1 MKNIFFLNMIF
12 WVGFSSIYINEA
24 RAQVCCPDFILKD
37 AVEICPPNGACTSD
51 PVGGAGRSLA
61 ACKLSNH
68 TYTVYPNDPGFT
80 YVWTVTGGTPASFTG
95 NPNIILWGNG
105 ATGYMKVVIT
115 SLNPNLNCKD
125 SIAMQICLI
134 DGPQA
139 SFTISPDTVCVNTPV
154 SFNNT
159 SLGGN
164 VFTWDMGDGNIYT
177 ASPNPNPIVH
187 SYSTP
192 GTYTVILT
200 AQDMGAGHYVGGS
213 NGGEVI
219 VPCGCSDTATG
230 VVVVL
235 SGVGPNIETDCCYG
249 TVCPGDT
256 SSFCTSMVCS
266 TYNWSVTGGTIIPP
280 VNISCIRVVW
290 NATYS
295 VPTTVTLQS
304 CVSSCAGATT
314 IDVPLLYPN
323 LPITGPNILCFG
335 ASGTYSLPHLPGTF
349 YKWTVTG
356 GPYSFN
362 QQDKNVSLVN
372 ISFNFPGSY
381 WVKCDYKNPLAGCNG
396 VDSIKVDVLPKFE
409 ILGDETVCEGDP
421 AIYSTNSL
429 IGGPPANWTFSPTG
443 PVVLSGQNSTS
454 ATISYPPG
462 NYVLIATDISSSPAH
477 CNLVATKN
485 IKVVAKPIPGNI
497 TGALIACP
505 GSNYTYNITSNTG
518 GSPFVWSVS
527 PGVLLSQMGDDN
539 DSVAVKF
546 NGNGP
551 WTLQVYQLIDLG
563 NGNFC
568 QSPTKFLTV
577 NPFPQPVITGNS
589 PVCVDAVET
598 YSVSGP
604 VPPGGFQWS
613 VSPSQSGSILSPQG
627 GTSVNIKWHGPA
639 TTAVITVTS
648 CSGFN
653 SLPVI
658 INIPPVALIAPNI
671 NPVFCLNDPQTLILT
686 AQNFGY
692 TFQWY
697 DNNGIL
703 TGQTASTLTLN
714 IPSFTNP
721 GTYSYY
727 VVVTS
732 NGCSK
737 TSNIINVIIS
747 TCIGG
752 GGPSG
757 CPPNPIPDCPTVCF
771 STSVLCN
778 TVTLSNSSYVLPN
791 ATIQSYLWTVSPNTG
806 SFSPNNTSANPT
818 LTLTASGTY
827 SITLTVTSTSG
838 CVASATQYV
847 TVLVNASFTFSSP
860 VCENVPANF
869 TANPNN
875 PNYNY
880 FWTFG
885 DGSTSYT
892 AITQHAYASA
902 ALSPYKVILTITDNM
917 GCVATD
923 SAWVTVNPTPVCNI
937 TAQDTAFC
945 PGSFLVLTACFGMS
959 SYQWYKNGTP
969 VSGAV
974 NDTLHAW
981 KYGQYWVE
989 VTNSSGCSGI
999 SNKMNVYIF
1008 KKPKAK
1014 ITGDGYF
1021 CELPGASMAFP
1032 LSTIFDPNYSYNWSS
1047 LPGGASFSPSNTSS
1061 TWVTLTVPYTLPA
1074 YYQFIVNVTD
1084 NITGCV
1090 NADTLC
1096 VTIFETPALSILSI
1110 PALDVCEG
1118 TPVTLIPNINNTS
1131 LFNYLW
1137 NNGATTPVI
1146 TISTPGS
1153 YSLTITNKA
1162 TGCDA
1167 TAFAGSIHA
1176 KPDLSLFPIGCAKL
1190 CEPDTLHLYIPLPL
1204 NWQPP
1209 FNTYASAYP
1218 SITWKDNG
1226 SPVGTGPTLAFPAG
1240 TSGNHQFSVV
1250 VQNQFGCIDSAGVFC
1265 LTNGCC
1271 NIMLENLTA
1280 VPATC
1285 PETADGSFTI
1295 VLNPASSGG
1304 PFTITSVPVMP
1315 PLPTTIIPGIPLT
1328 VSNLPPGTYSII
1340 VSGPNEGCSE
1350 TFNVVIEHLKDE
1362 CCFAEADS
1370 LFNKILVNTTYTTDV
1385 VWDGKYYLDNNVI
1398 LTVTNGATLDITNV
1412 DVVFAECAGIVFTGG
1427 AMLRSNNSVYRP
1439 CYVDGTWK
1447 GLRFVGKGK
1456 FDNIVNECTFKNAE
1470 VALYFQQTSDAV
1482 VSNNLFSNCNYGIRV
1497 EGNNSFNHPISG
1509 NRFVTEQFFPSWNC
1523 PTKYSFVNNAS
1534 TYGIYST
1541 GSRFKQQVSQNNFIN
1556 TWGNAAP
1563 KTHGVYQVNGG
1574 GVFSSNNFTDLSYSF
1589 FLSSALFS
1597 TILENN
1603 EIENNEQV
1611 NSIIAPIYIAT
1622 TNSPIIEIN
1631 NNEISDNFHQLN
1643 CFSAIYAKSSS
1654 NISMVNNKIFGF
1666 QYGIYVNV
1674 ARNFQISS
1682 NQITGADVAGIYF
1695 AGKGNYRNYITC
1707 NDIKMRNF
1715 TNTRGIY
1722 AVDLNALSEVST
1734 NCINDCYTSMDFRT
1748 LSGAVLPKIR
1758 NNFLYNYKYVG
1769 INAVGYSG
1777 NIGTLSPPDP
1787 GLNTLWS
1794 NYNPAIDI
1802 NSSTNITVADNF
1814 GMFNISWPTVQI
1826 VSNRPY
1832 HSTASCA
1839 QQIFNMPSQGNL
1851 NVNYTCDNFKNLFT
1865 TLSGSPGQYSLSPYF
1880 MDQLK
1885 SSAHQFDDADLIL
1898 ASIDTVDSGL
1908 LDEILAVTSLTEN
1921 EKSILKY
1928 NYYYRLSDFANARL
1942 NIMQFSPSG
1951 DDESDFR
1958 TLRLFDLD
1966 ILENGWGVLTPDDFN
1981 YLNLVKE
1988 KGSSNSNFA
1997 ITLLNNSSTYR
2008 DHLFDVVELPDVVAS
2023 SDVKHI
2029 EGSSNYLSIR
2039 PNPAT
2044 DKVYIDFLSAG
2055 PSENEIKLYDAS
2067 GKLVTNYTVNY
2078 TIGNI
2083 ELDIRNLK
2091 EGFYFVSITDLSS
2104 GLVRAGKLIKVKQ

>member
-1 MKNIFFLNMIF
+1 MKNIFFFARLLSI
-12 WVGFSSIYINEA
+12 GFISLIINQII
-24 RAQVCCPDFILKD
+24 AQTCCPVFILKD
-37 AVEICPPNGACTSD
+37 AVEICPPDGSCSSD
-51 PVGGAGRSLA
+51 PVGGNGRGLA
-61 ACKLSNH
+61 ACKLSYH

-80 YVWTVTGGTPASFTG
+80 YTWTVTGGTPANFTG
-95 NPNIILWGNG
+95 NPNVILWGNG
-105 ATGYMKVVIT
+105 VTGYIKVVIT
-115 SLNPNLNCKD
+115 SNNPSLNCTD

-139 SFTISPDTVCVNTPV
+139 GFTFGPDTVCVNTPV

-159 SLGGN
+159 SLGGT
-164 VFTWDMGDGNIYT
+164 VFTWNMGDGNIYT

-187 SYSTP
+187 NYSTP

-200 AQDMGAGHYVGGS
+200 AQDMGAGHYIGGT
-213 NGGEVI
+213 NGETKI
-219 VPCGCSDTATG
+219 PCGCSDTATG

-235 SGVGPNIETDCCYG
+235 SGVGPTIETDCCYG

-256 SSFCTSMVCS
+256 SSFCTSMVCT

-280 VNISCIRVVW
+280 GNTSCIQVVW
-290 NATYS
+290 DATYT
-295 VPTTVTLQS
+295 VPTTITLQS

-314 IDVPLLYPN
+314 IDVPVLYPN
-323 LPITGPNILCFG
+323 LPIAGPNVLCFG

-356 GPYSFN
+356 GSYAFN
-362 QQDKNVSLVN
+362 EQDKNVSLVN
-372 ISFNFPGSY
+372 ISFNSPGSY
-381 WVKCDYKNPLAGCNG
+381 WVKCQYNNLLAGCNG

-443 PVVLSGQNSTS
+443 PVVLSGQNSPT

-485 IKVVAKPIPGNI
+485 IKVIAKPILGSI
-497 TGALIACP
+497 TGALTACP
-505 GSNYTYNITSNTG
+505 GSNYTYNIISNTS

-527 PGVLLSQMGDDN
+527 PGVILSQMGDDN
-539 DSVAVKF
+539 DSIAVKF
-546 NGNGP
+546 NGSGA

-568 QSPTKFLTV
+568 QSPTKYLTV

-589 PVCVDAVET
+589 PVCVDAMET

-613 VSPSQSGSILSPQG
+613 ISPSQSGTILTPQG
-627 GTSVNIKWHGPA
+627 GTSVNILWHGPA
-639 TTAVITVTS
+639 TTAIITVTS
-648 CSGFN
+648 CSGFDTHQ
-653 SLPVI
+653 VV
-658 INIPPVALIAPNI
+658 INIPPLASISPNM
-671 NPVFCLNDPQTLILT
+671 NPVFCLNDPLTLILT

-697 DNNGIL
+697 DNSGIMS
-703 TGQTASTLTLN
+703 GQTGSTLTLS
-714 IPSFTNP
+714 IPSFANP

-727 VVVTS
+727 VVVTA

-737 TSNIINVIIS
+737 ISNIINVIIQ
-747 TCIGG
+747 TCSVGG
-752 GGPSG
+752 GGG
-757 CPPNPIPDCPTVCF
+757 CPANPIPDCPTVCF
-771 STSVLCN
+771 SNYVLCD
-778 TVTLSNSSYVLPN
+778 TVILSNSSYV
-791 ATIQSYLWTVSPNTG
+791 ASGSIQSYLWTVSPATG
-806 SFSPNNTSANPT
+806 SFLPNNTVQNPT
-818 LTLTASGTY
+818 LVLTASGTY
-827 SITLTVTSTSG
+827 AITLTVTSSSG

-875 PNYNY
+875 SNYNY

-885 DGSTSYT
+885 DGSTSY
-892 AITQHAYASA
+892 AAVTQHAYVSA
-902 ALSPYKVILTITDNM
+902 VLSPYKVKLTITDNM

-923 SAWVTVNPTPVCNI
+923 SSWVTVNPTPVCNI
-937 TAQDTAFC
+937 TAPDTAFC
-945 PGSFLVLTACFGMS
+945 PGNFLVLSACTGMS
-959 SYQWYKNGTP
+959 SYQWYKDNNP
-969 VSGAV
+969 ISGAT
-974 NDTLHAW
+974 NDTLHAN

-989 VTNSSGCSGI
+989 ITNSFGCTSI
-999 SNKMNVYIF
+999 SNKMYVYVQ

-1021 CELPGASMAFP
+1021 CELLGASMGFP

-1047 LPGGASFSPSNTSS
+1047 LPAGASFSPSNTSS
-1061 TWVTLTVPYTLPA
+1061 TWVSLTLPFTLPA
-1074 YYQFIVNVTD
+1074 YYQFIVDVTD

-1096 VTIFETPALSILSI
+1096 VTIYETPALSIVSV
-1110 PALDVCEG
+1110 PVLDVCEG
-1118 TPVTLIPNINNTS
+1118 IPVTLIPNIINTS
-1131 LFNYLW
+1131 LFSYLW

-1146 TISTPGS
+1146 TVSTPGF

-1167 TAFAGSIHA
+1167 TAYAGSIHP
-1176 KPDLSLFPIGCAKL
+1176 KPDLSLFPIGCAHL
-1190 CEPDTLHLYIPLPL
+1190 CDPDTLHLYIPLPL

-1209 FNTYASAYP
+1209 FNTYANAYP
-1218 SITWKDNG
+1218 SITWKDYG
-1226 SPVGTGPTLAFPAG
+1226 SPVGTGPTLAFPVG

-1250 VQNQFGCIDSAGVFC
+1250 VQNHFGCIDSAGVFC

-1271 NIMLENLTA
+1271 NIILGNLTI

-1295 VLNPASSGG
+1295 VLDTASSGG

-1328 VSNLPPGTYSII
+1328 VSNLPPGNYTII

-1362 CCFAEADS
+1362 CCFAESDS

-1385 VWDGKYYLDNNVI
+1385 VWDGKYYLDANVI

-1456 FDNIVNECTFKNAE
+1456 FDNIINESTFKNAE
-1470 VALYFQQTSDAV
+1470 VALYFQQTSDGV

-1497 EGNNSFNHPISG
+1497 EGNRNFNHPISG

-1523 PTKYSFVNNAS
+1523 PTKYSFVNNLS
-1534 TYGIYST
+1534 TYGIYTTS
-1541 GSRFKQQVSQNNFIN
+1541 SRFVQQVSQNEFIN
-1556 TWGNAAP
+1556 TWGNSAP
-1563 KTHGVYQVNGG
+1563 KTNGIYQLNGG
-1574 GVFSSNNFTDLSYSF
+1574 GVFSYNTFTDLSYSIF
-1589 FLSSALFS
+1589 MSSALFP

-1603 EIENNEQV
+1603 NIEINETV
-1611 NSIIAPIYIAT
+1611 NSTLAPIYLAT
-1622 TNSPIIEIN
+1622 TNSPVIEIN
-1631 NNEISDNFHQLN
+1631 NNKISDNFHQYN

-1654 NISMVNNKIFGF
+1654 NVSIVNNKIFGF

-1682 NQITGADVAGIYF
+1682 NEITDCDVVGIYF
-1695 AGKGNYRNYITC
+1695 SGKGNYKNYITC
-1707 NDIKMRNF
+1707 NDIYMRNF
-1715 TNTRGIY
+1715 SNTRGIY
-1722 AVDLNALSEVST
+1722 AVDLNALSEISS

-1851 NVNYTCDNFKNLFT
+1851 NVNYTCDNYKNLFT
-1865 TLSGSPGQYSLSPYF
+1865 PLSGSGYQFGLSADYL
-1880 MDQLK
+1880 DQLK
-1885 SSAHQFDDADLIL
+1885 SSSNQFDDACLII
-1898 ASIDTVDSGL
+1898 ASVDTNDSSL
-1908 LDEILAVTSLTEN
+1908 PDDIISVTSLTEN
-1921 EKSILKY
+1921 EKSLLKY
-1928 NYYYRLSDFANARL
+1928 IYYYRKSDYANARL
-1942 NIMQFSPSG
+1942 YISHFIPENN
-1951 DDESDFR
+1951 DEADYKA
-1958 TLRLFDLD
+1958 LRLYDLD
-1966 ILENGWGVLTPDDFN
+1966 IVEHGWDVLTTDDYS

-1997 ITLLNNSSTYR
+1997 ISLLNNSSTYR
-2008 DHLFDVVELPDVVAS
+2008 DHLFDVVELPDVIAS
-2023 SDVKHI
+2023 TDVKYV
-2029 EGSSNYLSIR
+2029 EDASQFLVIR

-2044 DKVYIDFLSAG
+2044 EKVTIDFISNSA
-2055 PSENEIKLYDAS
+2055 SNSIIKLFDVN
-2067 GKLVTNYTVNY
+2067 GQMVTNYTISFGTN
-2078 TIGNI
+2078 GI
-2083 ELDIRNLK
+2083 ELDIRNLR
-2091 EGFYFVSITDLSS
+2091 EGFYFVSITDS
-2104 GLVRAGKLIKVKQ
+2104 GSGAVKAGKFIKIRQNGQ